1 MTQYGLTALL
11 LISSIPLFSQPIQR
25 DRAIS
30 TLNEHQ
36 VRAILKDHAEL
47 EMLREVRRIDSISY
61 ANMVTAYYFKDSA
74 YQAMTQAQQATHE
87 SAQAYAELYHNS
99 DKTVSGLKKEVRRQK
114 RLRILTMVGAGVI
127 VLLTL

>member
-1 MTQYGLTALL
+1 
-11 LISSIPLFSQPIQR
+11 
-25 DRAIS
+25 
-30 TLNEHQ
+30 
-36 VRAILKDHAEL
+36 
-47 EMLREVRRIDSISY
+47 MLREVRRIDSISY